1 MGDHNRARVEMHF
14 ADGEVISQWE
24 SLELH
29 DDFADPLGRMAF
41 TARPRRD
48 DVASYRE
55 RLAKGELVTV
65 LVNGALQGAQ
75 IIQSRRMKVDKAGVT
90 FAVECHTPL
99 VTAYQAH
106 VDPSLTF
113 RAKSDTPVD
122 EVILRALRPFGF
134 SEITVDADAA
144 RNVRFGKR
152 LAKKSKSK
160 VTKGLFRH
168 QEAQAHDGEK
178 AYAFCARIFNR
189 MGVALR
195 CAPDGR
201 LLLQAPEYDQDPAY
215 TVSQTFGG
223 TGPGDRFLDGLE
235 IEDTNDDQFSSCT
248 VSGLAPDKRGKTR
261 TSKPQVEVVQTIDRG
276 GLRTPYTS
284 TVAPYKPLIIK
295 DKSARDNE
303 QCERVATLAMGLRA
317 SKSYSITGE
326 VDGFVSSTG
335 RVWSIDTLAR
345 VVVEADGVDETM
357 YLVARTLMQ
366 SRDGGQRTR
375 LRFIPRGSLVLG
387 ELPSGG

>member
-29 DDFADPLGRMAF
+29 DDFTDPLGRMAF
-41 TARPRRD
+41 TARPKRE

-90 FAVECHTPL
+90 FAIECHTPL

-106 VDPSLTF
+106 VDPSLSF
-113 RAKSDTPVD
+113 KSKNDAPASDV
-122 EVILRALRPFGF
+122 VLRALSPFGF
-134 SEITVDADAA
+134 TEILADTAA
-144 RNVRFGKR
+144 SRNARSGKPIG
-152 LAKKSKSK
+152 
-160 VTKGLFRH
+160 TKAAPLDVAALKIN
-168 QEAQAHDGEK
+168 EAAAQDGEK
-178 AYAFCARIFNR
+178 AYSFCARIFTR

-201 LLLQAPEYDQDPAY
+201 LLLQAPDYNQEPAY
-215 TVSQTFGG
+215 TVSQTFGDV
-223 TGPGDRFLDGLE
+223 GPGDRFLDGLD

-261 TSKPQVEVVQTIDRG
+261 TARPQVEVAQSLDAG
-276 GLRTPYTS
+276 GIRAPYSS
-284 TVAPYKPLIIK
+284 TVAPYKPLILK
-295 DKSARDNE
+295 DKSARDSKR
-303 QCERVATLAMGLRA
+303 CENVATLAMGLRA
-317 SKSYSITGE
+317 GKAYCVTGE
-326 VDGFVSSTG
+326 VDGFISSTG
-335 RVWSIDTLAR
+335 RVWTIDTMAR
-345 VVVEADGVDETM
+345 VVVEADGVDENM

-366 SRDGGQRTR
+366 SRERGQTTR
-375 LRFIPRGSLVLG
+375 LRFIPRGALVLG
-387 ELPSGG
+387 EIPSGG